1 MTEKP
6 NYIKWIRSKVSHDLI
21 FLNFA
26 GGIVCNER
34 NEVLL
39 QRRGDSNAWG
49 FPGGAMELGE
59 SAEETAIREILE
71 ETGVKVEAEHM
82 IGVYT
87 KYFHQYPGGDKAQ
100 TIAFFFQCRPV
111 AGELATDG
119 NETLELRYF
128 PKDGLPAL
136 FAQQHQ
142 DAFDDWQSGE
152 IGVFR

>member
-1 MTEKP
+1 MTAET
-6 NYIKWIRSKVSHDLI
+6 NYIQWIRSKVGHDFI

-39 QRRGDSNAWG
+39 QRRGDSDEWG

-59 SAEETAIREILE
+59 SAEETAIREIYE
-71 ETGVKVEAEHM
+71 ETGLKVEVEHM

-87 KYFHQYPGGDKAQ
+87 KYCHQYSSGDRAQ
-100 TIAFFFQCRPV
+100 TITFFFQCRPIQ
-111 AGELATDG
+111 GELTTDG

-128 PKDGLPAL
+128 SKDELPRL
-136 FAQQHQ
+136 FVQQHQ
-142 DAFDDWQSGE
+142 DAFDDWQSGKF
-152 IGVFR
+152 GVCR